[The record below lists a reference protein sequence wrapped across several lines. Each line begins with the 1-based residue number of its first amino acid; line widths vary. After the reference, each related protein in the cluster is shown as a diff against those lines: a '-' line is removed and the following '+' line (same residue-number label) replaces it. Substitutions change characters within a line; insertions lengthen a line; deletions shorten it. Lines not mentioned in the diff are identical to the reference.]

1 MRLELP
7 QFPSLKPRV
16 HLSHTYAHSLLPPIT
31 GKETSLLLYKAHLVL
46 CALYSNPLPYEAVLC
61 SVALVVSDSL

>member
-7 QFPSLKPRV
+7 QFPSLEPTVR
-16 HLSHTYAHSLLPPIT
+16 LSHTHAHSLLPPIT
-31 GKETSLLLYKAHLVL
+31 GKETSLLLRKAHLVL

-61 SVALVVSDSL
+61 SVVSVVSNSL